1 MAEQKACKQCQ
12 KQFVVEDDDLEFYKK
27 ISPTF
32 AEKTF
37 EIPAPTLCPDCRM
50 RRRLSWRNERSLYKR
65 NCDLC
70 NREMVTL
77 YRKDSPFKVYCQE
90 CFWSDKWDPRNYGQN
105 FDPNKSFFEQFRELQ
120 AKTPRI
126 ALLNSR

>member
-70 NREMVTL
+70 NREMVT
-77 YRKDSPFKVYCQE
+77 YT
-90 CFWSDKWDPRNYGQN
+90 
-105 FDPNKSFFEQFRELQ
+105 
-120 AKTPRI
+120 AKTLPLKSI
-126 ALLNSR
+126 ARNAFGQTNGIREIMGKILIPINHFSNSSASFKPKRQELLF